1 MNTSP
6 CSFRT
11 ATPHQLAQSLKL
23 AHDYTLRL
31 FDCFAAAGM
40 DAPARVPYLRTIN
53 PPLWEIG
60 HTAWFAEWFILRE
73 ATSSH
78 PADGNGNCLLTRGDD
93 WFDSALVPH
102 RSRWTLD
109 LPPAAQLK
117 TYCHEVLDRVLDKL
131 AREPHDDAALYPYR
145 LALAHED
152 MHGEALYY
160 TLQTL
165 GLAAPHDLLP
175 TNFQP
180 KPGYAP
186 SEIGFTGAAFELGAP
201 ASRPGFVFDNER
213 QPHRFDIKPFAIDS
227 TLVTNAQ
234 FASFVDDGGYDNR
247 QFWNQEGAAWLLR
260 QDRSAPRYW
269 QRDGA
274 QWRTVRFGQ
283 LADLDGA
290 EPVRHITLH
299 EALAYCAW
307 AGRRLP
313 TEAEWE
319 FAAVSGHPAF
329 RWGQLW
335 EWTATPFEPYPGFEP
350 DRYREYSQPWF
361 SSHQVLRG
369 ASFATPARFIS
380 PRFRN
385 FYTPER
391 DDMFVGLRT
400 CALPR

>member
-1 MNTSP
+1 MTS
-6 CSFRT
+6 
-11 ATPHQLAQSLKL
+11 HLHL
-23 AHDYTLRL
+23 
-31 FDCFAAAGM
+31 
-40 DAPARVPYLRTIN
+40 
-53 PPLWEIG
+53 
-60 HTAWFAEWFILRE
+60 
-73 ATSSH
+73 
-78 PADGNGNCLLTRGDD
+78 
-93 WFDSALVPH
+93 SAF
-102 RSRWTLD
+102 
-109 LPPAAQLK
+109 
-117 TYCHEVLDRVLDKL
+117 
-131 AREPHDDAALYPYR
+131 
-145 LALAHED
+145 
-152 MHGEALYY
+152 
-160 TLQTL
+160 
-165 GLAAPHDLLP
+165 LLP
-175 TNFQP
+175 TNFEP

-201 ASRPGFVFDNER
+201 ASGPGFVFDNER

-274 QWRTVRFGQ
+274 QWRTVRLGQ